1 VVCPYLLP
9 AVVTTIAGTINGKGT
24 VLGSLPGGFDK
35 LGAIAVIDQNTLAVL
50 SGTAVLKLT
59 LTQ

>member
-1 VVCPYLLP
+1 
-9 AVVTTIAGTINGKGT
+9 VVTTIAGATYQKGT
-24 VLGSLPGGFDK
+24 ILGSLPGGFDS
-35 LGAIAVIDQNTLAVL
+35 LGAIAVIDQNTLAIL